1 MKRLNLK
8 IFNKWIGLFIASVII
23 FLSIGMI
30 NNFVNRLKKQELQK
44 VKNYA
49 AVQRLSAMADEN
61 TPPEIL
67 NFYFEYLSTIDIP
80 IIMVDEK
87 DQYIDSRNIDSTI
100 IDKPDKIRAEILSMQ
115 KKYEPITIQL
125 PYGVQKIYY
134 KNSKVLDD
142 LQYYPVI
149 FIAVAA
155 FLGLFGFW
163 YYQTNKN
170 SEQNYLWAGMAKETA
185 HQIGTPLSSLLGW
198 VELLKTENLETVDV
212 IEIEKDISRLSTIA
226 ERFSKIGS
234 TPELKTENVVEV
246 TRKSYLYLINRLSKK
261 VDFQFHATQEH
272 YNVQLSAQLYNWV
285 IENLVKN
292 AVDAMQGEGKLAI
305 KIFEQNEWVVV
316 SIKDNGSGMKK
327 SVAQKI
333 FTPGFTTKKR
343 GWGLGL
349 SLAKRIIEEYHKGKI
364 YVYKT
369 EIGEGTEFRIML
381 RKIK

>member
-30 NNFVNRLKKQELQK
+30 NNVVNRLKKQELQK

-149 FIAVAA
+149 FIAVIALLA
-155 FLGLFGFW
+155 LFTFW

-212 IEIEKDISRLSTIA
+212 LEIEKDISRLSTIA

-234 TPELKTENVVEV
+234 TPELKTENIVEV

-381 RKIK
+381 RKVK

>member
-1 MKRLNLK
+1 M
-8 IFNKWIGLFIASVII
+8 
-23 FLSIGMI
+23 
-30 NNFVNRLKKQELQK
+30 FV
-44 VKNYA
+44 
-49 AVQRLSAMADEN
+49 LSAQM
-61 TPPEIL
+61 
-67 NFYFEYLSTIDIP
+67 YCS
-80 IIMVDEK
+80 
-87 DQYIDSRNIDSTI
+87 
-100 IDKPDKIRAEILSMQ
+100 
-115 KKYEPITIQL
+115 
-125 PYGVQKIYY
+125 
-134 KNSKVLDD
+134 
-142 LQYYPVI
+142 
-149 FIAVAA
+149 
-155 FLGLFGFW
+155 LGL
-163 YYQTNKN
+163 
-170 SEQNYLWAGMAKETA
+170 
-185 HQIGTPLSSLLGW
+185 
-198 VELLKTENLETVDV
+198 LKVENLETVDV
-212 IEIEKDISRLSTIA
+212 LEIEKDISRLSTIA

-234 TPELKTENVVEV
+234 TPELKTENIVEV

-349 SLAKRIIEEYHKGKI
+349 SLAKRIIVEYHKGKI